1 MEKYI
6 DLTVPYSMHDVN
18 RYLSNGWRIK
28 EQSATLVIME
38 KENKTYSI
46 IAGEFINTIKT
57 LAKKENN
64 LENLELYL
72 TYHFPEWLEKF
83 ASTPGG
89 IVSELK
95 HFAEMEI

>member
-6 DLTVPYSMHDVN
+6 DLTTYGAEHDIN
-18 RYLSNGWRIK
+18 SYLSNGWKIK
-28 EQSATLVIME
+28 SGGLTFVIME

-46 IAGEFINTIKT
+46 MAGEFVKAIKT
-57 LAKKENN
+57 ISENPKN

-83 ASTPGG
+83 ANTPGG

-95 HFAEMEI
+95 AFAEMEV

>member
-6 DLTVPYSMHDVN
+6 DLTVPFAEYDVN
-18 RYLSNGWRIK
+18 RYLAAGWRIK
-28 EQSATLVIME
+28 EQGATLVIME

-46 IAGEFINTIKT
+46 IAGEFIQAIKT
-57 LAKKENN
+57 ISKKTEN
-64 LENLELYL
+64 LENFELYL

-83 ASTPGG
+83 ANTPGG

-95 HFAEMEI
+95 YFSEMEL